1 MKFLIDAQ
9 LPLALAHFIRW
20 NGSECLHEFDLPLK
34 DRTPDSEIR
43 KICLQEGFILITK
56 DRDFLDSHLLRKIPP
71 KLLLI
76 STGNISNRIL
86 LDILKQN
93 WQTIQGLFEE
103 NNLLEL
109 DNAEL
114 IAHNS

>member
-1 MKFLIDAQ
+1 
-9 LPLALAHFIRW
+9 
-20 NGSECLHEFDLPLK
+20 
-34 DRTPDSEIR
+34 
-43 KICLQEGFILITK
+43 
-56 DRDFLDSHLLRKIPP
+56 LLRKIPS

>member
-1 MKFLIDAQ
+1 
-9 LPLALAHFIRW
+9 
-20 NGSECLHEFDLPLK
+20 LPLK
-34 DRTPDSEIR
+34 DRTPDSEIQ
-43 KICLQEGFILITK
+43 KIRLKEGFILITK
-56 DRDFLDSHLLRKIPP
+56 DRDFLDSHLLRKIPS